1 MEAAAST
8 GNERKTVMRMRNR
21 ILLYSG
27 LASTVLVLAP
37 VTGAAAETGLPAAGV
52 AAGAPPGYVI
62 KSTSGISLPN
72 NDGTFG
78 MAKCPKGTVVLSGG
92 AYITSSSVKAGINA
106 SFPAGQRIW
115 EAVANNFSGTATT
128 FSVYAVC
135 AKRPQGYEQL
145 TGAEVSNP
153 AGDQD
158 SGAENCPAGDVVLG
172 GGAFDDDPSFSVGMS
187 SSYPST
193 SGSWTAAVSNFSTTD
208 SQFEAIA
215 LCASPFPHYAIPAT
229 SASDPAG
236 VQKGIIQDCTGKA
249 VVLGGGNQ
257 SSNTTNLRIEM
268 KATQP
273 FPASGTGWKS
283 GENNDTGS
291 STTLTSYAI
300 CAT

>member
-1 MEAAAST
+1 MRT
-8 GNERKTVMRMRNR
+8 RKR

-27 LASTVLVLAP
+27 LACAVLMLAP
-37 VTGAAAETGLPAAGV
+37 ATAAAAKTGLPAARV
-52 AAGAPPGYVI
+52 ATDAPSGYVI
-62 KSTSGISLPN
+62 KTKSGISLPN

-78 MAKCPKGTVVLSGG
+78 EAKCPKGTVALSGG

-128 FSVYAVC
+128 FNVYAVC
-135 AKRPQGYEQL
+135 AKPPKGYEQL
-145 TGAEVSNP
+145 TGKLVSNP

-158 SGAENCPAGDVVLG
+158 SATENCPAGDVLLG
-172 GGAFDDDPSFSVGMS
+172 GGVFDDDPSFSVGMS

-193 SGSWTAAVSNFSTTD
+193 SGSWTAAVSNFSTRD
-208 SQFEAIA
+208 SQFEVIA
-215 LCASPFPHYAIPAT
+215 VCASPFPHYAIPST

-283 GENNDTGS
+283 GENNDTSS

>member
-1 MEAAAST
+1 
-8 GNERKTVMRMRNR
+8 MRMRNR
-21 ILLYSG
+21 MLLYSG
-27 LASTVLVLAP
+27 LACAALALAP
-37 VTGAAAETGLPAAGV
+37 TTAAAAKTGPPAARV
-52 AAGAPPGYVI
+52 ATDAPSGYVI
-62 KSTSGISLPN
+62 KSKSGISLPN

-78 MAKCPKGTVVLSGG
+78 EAKCPKDTVVLSGG

-115 EAVANNFSGTATT
+115 EAVANNFSGTVTT
-128 FSVYAVC
+128 FNVYAVC
-135 AKRPQGYEQL
+135 AKRPKGYEQL
-145 TGAEVSNP
+145 IGKLVSNP
-153 AGDQD
+153 AGDQG
-158 SGAENCPAGDVVLG
+158 SATENCPAGDVLLG
-172 GGAFDDDPSFSVGMS
+172 GGVFDDDPSFSVGMS

-193 SGSWTAAVSNFSTTD
+193 SGSWAAAVNNFSTRD
-208 SQFEAIA
+208 SQYEVIA
-215 LCASPFPHYAIPAT
+215 VCASPFPHYAIPST

-268 KATQP
+268 KTTQP
-273 FPASGTGWKS
+273 FPASGTSWKS

-291 STTLTSYAI
+291 GTTLTSYAI